1 MKDAGANIAYVNPK
15 EGALAWLDTWA
26 MTNAVRDPELAET
39 WVNYL
44 LQKKI
49 GEQLSQRTG
58 FGNTVVESG
67 SAGANDKLVW
77 LDFVEDPTKR
87 SDLWNEIK
95 AQP

>member
-1 MKDAGANIAYVNPK
+1 MIESRGRSAEEIN
-15 EGALAWLDTWA
+15 
-26 MTNAVRDPELAET
+26 RLAEA
-39 WVNYL
+39 WVNFL

-49 GEQLSQRTG
+49 GQQLSERTG
-58 FGNTVVESG
+58 FGNTVVETG

-87 SDLWNEIK
+87 SDLWNEVK